1 LGQRGWSFGVGYA
14 LVPPAFY
21 AVDAV
26 LHLRALMVFFP
37 FVLRVALMGVVAA
50 TIIVIELNQH
60 RLRVQAPIGE

>member
-1 LGQRGWSFGVGYA
+1 VGYA

-37 FVLRVALMGVVAA
+37 FVLSVALMGVVAA